1 MAYWILKVVL
11 TPVLRCLYRF
21 DVQGTD
27 NIPRRGPVIVASNHQ
42 SFIDSIFIPL
52 VVHRRVTFVAKAE
65 YFDNPRTAWFFRAVG
80 QIPVER
86 ALASARE
93 VLDSGGVLGI
103 YPEGTRSPDGR
114 IYRGHT
120 GVARL
125 ALASGAMVVP
135 VALVGTAA
143 VQPVGAMRP
152 RIFRRVAVR
161 IGPPLTWSL
170 RRDEVDHP
178 AALRKVTDEVMAAI
192 ARLSEQERADG
203 YAERRGPL
211 SGGQERRA
219 LRHRRPRTRAA
230 DHPGAG
236 RTVDISDALG
246 VAPGRPEG
254 SPSGPAGVEA
264 RTSRP

>member
-80 QIPVER
+80 QIPVKRGSGSAVER

-192 ARLSEQERADG
+192 ARLS
-203 YAERRGPL
+203 
-211 SGGQERRA
+211 GGQERRA